1 MPRTRRQA
9 KPEPVPEPEEEST
22 NELEE
27 QPEEEPPKVQWIKEE
42 ETAHAAEPPEIKEE
56 PVEAADWIP
65 SKMDAFEEL
74 RFKEMPPGFNDPL
87 PPKGEAFDRAQE
99 AADQA
104 PNEPAEEVLDREFF
118 LRAVQPQVNLY
129 CISDAQVQQLGEMV
143 VYAVSTALAFQVIL
157 RFLEL

>member
-1 MPRTRRQA
+1 MPRTRRQI
-9 KPEPVPEPEEEST
+9 KQEPVPEEEST
-22 NELEE
+22 DELEEQPDE
-27 QPEEEPPKVQWIKEE
+27 QPEEEPPKVQWIEE
-42 ETAHAAEPPEIKEE
+42 VETAHAAEPPEIKEE
-56 PVEAADWIP
+56 PMEAA
-65 SKMDAFEEL
+65 S
-74 RFKEMPPGFNDPL
+74 
-87 PPKGEAFDRAQE
+87 E

-104 PNEPAEEVLDREFF
+104 PDEAAEEVLDRAFF